1 MKRILA
7 TLLVLASSHP
17 ALFSQTSPAN
27 DGQNPAPTGNAL
39 EVKEEPNTGTY
50 NPPDLKT
57 CEECGVTCDE
67 YADLDQYLN
76 YQLTVGSTGYA
87 AHDNFFDAAIAP
99 CIPPSSNGNPP
110 NVGPPAMPPG
120 LRSNWREKPQR
131 PVVLCL
137 ASESITDDTF
147 KPSALRFLGDS
158 AGKAWVK
165 KDSNGAIRQILTDE
179 YLTDITAPTADSVRI
194 AVYYRPTIGALDTA
208 SGLYSIP
215 QGAQLYRESTIS
227 KPAGTTDTLDVTS
240 NNFTNSSTNPKVAC
254 YRWNIPPPSAT
265 NPGVPPP
272 CGFTTT
278 NGSSTTS
285 QTNATS
291 SSGAN
296 GTIGCFRVVTKP
308 ASNGAMVTE
317 TSQLDEYI
325 DLGNGVKRI
334 LRRVEAQGTGVERTT
349 VWTYSGIN
357 GTGKTGYRPQGGSQQ
372 FVNEAPDPDGAVN
385 LIAGARPLSM
395 VRSDGYW
402 EEYEYQYNPNTRIL
416 VVRIWSAWKDSPFG
430 DRANARETT
439 ITVEEK
445 QRTVIEKLAG
455 QIVSSSVETLTTNS
469 NERVLREARQTGT
482 GAPLVTEYGYHSDA
496 LAEPLKGRLK
506 YIRHS
511 NGTLTRYDYT
521 QVGANLKTTI
531 QKGVAGTAPYDPAAT
546 GAVPNLTA
554 GTRVE
559 RLTNT
564 FNRVIEESTKDI
576 ASGVVLRQ
584 MLATAVDPRGRPTH
598 VIHDN
603 DPTDYETF
611 QYSCCGLAVHRAR
624 DGTVTS
630 YTKDLLERPLI
641 TTTTTGARVVTRS
654 YNYASTSNLKTTTVT
669 TTATGV
675 NGSLVQSTV
684 TDLLGRTVSSTSP
697 GPMGTP
703 ETTTYT
709 YSANGLV
716 VTQTNPDGGQIV
728 TTSHADG
735 QIKSVTGPEPGEMA
749 GSATIERHY
758 LYGKHNEN
766 GGGETTTVLVA
777 NGTGG
782 ESTTYADLVGR
793 TYKQTRTAPHGQT
806 AVTLTTFDS
815 RGLPDVVTSSGQP
828 TVKYLYNTEG
838 EQIATWTD
846 RNGDGQFNDT
856 SVAGVKDSCTTSQ
869 SDYLPSASAPAG
881 LGTCR
886 RTITSVR
893 IEANEDKIVST
904 TWQSVDGLRSRQETL
919 GVANPA
925 TATRTR
931 PLNGA
936 SSSTQTNPDGTSVV
950 TVTSILANGNTQ
962 TTSSSYSSLPSQ
974 SLLSSVSS
982 ISDAMG
988 QTLQT
993 TNGRG
998 HVTQYGY
1005 HGVGGQTAS
1014 ITQVNA
1020 APPPTPGNLVTS
1032 YSYNLTQGIGRSIE
1046 TTLPDTSKQYQE
1058 TNLLGQTTRQWG
1070 NQTNPVTFTYD
1081 AAGRMATH
1089 TTFRTPVNSGSQ
1101 QTIPSSGDTTRWE
1114 YDPSGVHL
1122 RKIYADNNKT
1132 TYTYDIA
1139 GRLATRLW
1147 ARGITTSYGYTAGQ
1161 LTSIDYS
1168 DATPDVSATYNRLGQ
1183 LLSATQSGAATSPD
1197 ADYTFGYNANTL
1209 RFASETVT
1217 IDPDGSGPLPTLTRT
1232 IDCSRDNL
1240 QRPTGFVLGNEH
1252 AVGYGYDVSG
1262 RLATISAQGLPNLP
1276 GKSHAFEYT
1285 YEPGSSLL
1293 DKVTG
1298 PVHEVD
1304 NTYEAHRNVL
1314 SEKKNTRT
1322 VGTPGELSVIGY
1334 TVNEIGQRVQRNLSG
1349 EIRAEFYGGQAG
1361 DQYSTG
1367 WGYDALGQVTSE
1379 DKPSTTADRGY
1390 SYDLIGNRLT
1400 STADSVTTSY
1410 TSNALNQYSQ
1420 ISVQSVQ
1427 SVVPIHDQD
1436 GNMTTGLLNGSTSGQ
1451 FDYDGANQLIRTQST
1466 ATSSPTNYAY
1476 DAFGRR
1482 IAKVTYPNAGGQ
1494 AIAATLFIYDGWNL
1508 IAEYKLDSSAWA
1520 IDRNYTWGID
1530 LSGSTQG
1537 AGGVGGL
1544 LSVTKHQAQGTT
1556 RFYPIYDGNGNIEA
1570 YIDSSGA
1577 PAAIYQYDAF
1587 GNVLSCGGK
1596 GAAVEQTNF
1605 SHQFSTKSQDAETGL
1620 LYYGYRYYNAVTGR
1634 WVNRDPIGQN
1644 GGINLYGFINNEG
1657 ANNVEYLGWLPLVT
1671 KEVPQRDSNGESSYE
1686 GPEGCMGVNFGRGY
1700 TKGIADAF
1708 DEEIA
1713 KKFETAVGYSPDHP
1727 YTAHYYTATYK
1738 KATLVAVSKSE
1749 CDSCSKWAVVKVAKI
1764 YSRFWVPYEG
1774 TGQQIDEKLKKA
1786 YSGQKADNGRP
1797 LYNSDMNWK
1806 NSEGNFVD
1814 AYWQVAPPPKIGEW
1828 GKVYAGKPN
1837 PSQDRAW
1844 REAADSGNDKKFLK
1858 EDLRISKSFEFDW
1871 RVLPGRCATQN
1882 EVDAGAIEGTLD
1894 NVPAADWSAPK

>member
-7 TLLVLASSHP
+7 TVLVLATCHSTIF
-17 ALFSQTSPAN
+17 AQTSSAN
-27 DGQNPAPTGNAL
+27 NVQNQDGNAPATT
-39 EVKEEPNTGTY
+39 EEPNIGPR
-50 NPPDLKT
+50 NPPDPKT

-67 YADLDQYLN
+67 YAQLEPGLVN
-76 YQLTVGSTGYA
+76 YQLSLGTTPYPA
-87 AHDNFFDAAIAP
+87 QDNFVDAAIAG
-99 CIPPSSNGNPP
+99 CIPPYSNGNAPD
-110 NVGPPAMPPG
+110 VGPPAMPPS

-137 ASESITDDTF
+137 VSDSITDDTF
-147 KPSALRFLGDS
+147 KPSALKFLGGS

-165 KDSNGAIRQILTDE
+165 KDGNGALRQILTDE
-179 YLTDITAPTADSVRI
+179 YLTDITAPTTDSVRI
-194 AVYYRPTIGALDTA
+194 SVYYRPTIGALDTA
-208 SGLYSIP
+208 TGLYTIP
-215 QGAQLYRESTIS
+215 QGAQLYRQSTIS

-240 NNFTNSSTNPKVAC
+240 NNFTNSSTSPKVAC
-254 YRWNIPPPSAT
+254 YTWHIPPPTTT
-265 NPGVPPP
+265 NPVVPSP

-278 NGSSTTS
+278 NGSNTTS
-285 QTNATS
+285 QTNINSNTAP
-291 SSGAN
+291 N
-296 GTIGCFRVVTKP
+296 GTVGCFRVVEKP
-308 ASNGAMVTE
+308 TTGGGMATE
-317 TSQLDEYI
+317 TSQLDEHI

-334 LRRVEAQGTGVERTT
+334 LRRVEAQGTGAERTT

-357 GTGKTGYRPQGGSQQ
+357 GTGKTGYRPSGGGHQ
-372 FVNEAPDPDGAVN
+372 FVNEPPDANGAVD
-385 LIAGARPLSM
+385 LITGARPLSM

-469 NERVLREARQTGT
+469 NERVLREVRQTGT
-482 GAPLVTEYGYHSDA
+482 GAPLVTEYGFHSETVG
-496 LAEPLKGRLK
+496 EPLKGRLK

-511 NGTLTRYDYT
+511 DGTLTRYDYA

-564 FNRVIEESTKDI
+564 FNKVIEESTKDI

-584 MLATAVDPRGRPTH
+584 MLATAVDQRGRPTH

-603 DPTDYETF
+603 DPTNYETF
-611 QYSCCGLAVHRAR
+611 EYSCCGLAVHRAR
-624 DGTVTS
+624 DGTMTS

-654 YNYASTSNLKTTTVT
+654 YNYALLPENLKSTTIT
-669 TTATGV
+669 TTASGV
-675 NGSLVQSTV
+675 SGSVVQSTV
-684 TDLLGRTVSSTSP
+684 TDLLGRTVSETSP

-716 VTQTNPDGGQIV
+716 VTQTNPDGGKIV

-766 GGGETTTVLVA
+766 GGGETTTVIVA

-782 ESTTYADLVGR
+782 ESTTYADLAGR

-806 AVTLTTFDS
+806 AETITTFDN
-815 RGLPDVVTSSGQP
+815 RGLPDVITSSGQP
-828 TVKYLYNTEG
+828 TVKYLYNSEG

-856 SVAGVKDSCTTSQ
+856 VVAGVKDSCTTSQ

-893 IEANEDKIVST
+893 TEANEDKIVST
-904 TWQSVDGLRSRQETL
+904 FWQSVDGLRSRKETL

-925 TATRTR
+925 IATRTR

-936 SSSTQTNPDGTSVV
+936 ASSTRINPDGTSVV
-950 TVTSILANGNTQ
+950 TATTIVANGNTQ
-962 TTSSSYSSLPSQ
+962 TTSTSYTSGSSPA
-974 SLLSSVSS
+974 V
-982 ISDAMG
+982 IETNVAITDAIG
-988 QTLQT
+988 RTLQT

-998 HVTQYGY
+998 HVSEYGY
-1005 HGVGGQTAS
+1005 YADGGQIAS

-1032 YSYNLTQGIGRSIE
+1032 YTYTRTQGIGRSIE

-1070 NQTNPVTFTYD
+1070 SQINPVTFTYD

-1089 TTFRTPVNSGSQ
+1089 TTFRNPVTTGAQ
-1101 QTIPSSGDTTRWE
+1101 QTIPSAGDITRWE
-1114 YDPSGVHL
+1114 YDPSGVLL
-1122 RKIYADNNKT
+1122 RKIYADENKT

-1139 GRLATRLW
+1139 GRLATRVW

-1168 DATPDVSATYNRLGQ
+1168 DITPDVTATYNRLGQ
-1183 LLSATQSGAATSPD
+1183 LLTANQSGATTAPD
-1197 ADYTFGYNANTL
+1197 ADYTFGYDANTL
-1209 RFASETVT
+1209 RFATETVT
-1217 IDPDGSGPLPTLTRT
+1217 IDPDGSGFLPSLTRV
-1232 IDCSRDNL
+1232 IDRSCDNL

-1262 RLATISAQGLPNLP
+1262 RLATINAQGLPNLP

-1304 NTYEAHRNVL
+1304 NTYETHRNVL

-1334 TVNEIGQRVQRNLSG
+1334 TVDELGQRVQRNLRG
-1349 EIRAEFYGGQAG
+1349 EIRAEFYGGQAA
-1361 DQYSTG
+1361 DQYPTNWS
-1367 WGYDALGQVTSE
+1367 YDALGQVTSE
-1379 DKPSTTADRGY
+1379 DKPSSTADRGY

-1400 STADSVTTSY
+1400 STADDVTTSY
-1410 TSNALNQYSQ
+1410 ESNELNQYSE
-1420 ISVQSVQ
+1420 ISVP
-1427 SVVPIHDQD
+1427 SVVSIHDAD
-1436 GNMTTGLLNGSTSGQ
+1436 GNMTIGLLNSSTTGQ
-1451 FDYDGANQLIRTQST
+1451 FEYDGQNQLIRTQST
-1466 ATSSPTNYAY
+1466 ATSDPTRYAY

-1482 IAKVTYPNAGGQ
+1482 IAKTTYPNAGGP
-1494 AIAATLFIYDGWNL
+1494 ATVATVFIYDGWNL
-1508 IAEYKLDSSAWA
+1508 LAEYKLDSGAWA
-1520 IDRNYTWGID
+1520 LDRTYAWGKD

-1544 LSVTKHQAQGTT
+1544 FSVTKHQAQGTT

-1570 YIDSSGA
+1570 YLDSNGVAVS
-1577 PAAIYQYDAF
+1577 IYQYDAF
-1587 GNVLSCGGK
+1587 GAILIGDGK
-1596 GAAVEQTNF
+1596 GEASQQAQF
-1605 SHQFSTKSQDAETGL
+1605 SHRFSTKYHDQETGL
-1620 LYYGYRYYNAVTGR
+1620 IYYSYRYFSTFAGK
-1634 WVNRDPIGQN
+1634 WLSRDYIQEL
-1644 GGINLYGFINNEG
+1644 GGANLYGFVGNKSTGFIDALGLSPLSFAANPPCTPGTLMVTDQEVEIFNLSAVQSRRDAKAKTEKYIETVNRIDSTIDAANYAKSG
-1657 ANNVEYLGWLPLVT
+1657 ANLGRAVLNRDGENARESLADIAKDAYTNELENEDARTRIVRNYVNTVLEYDESLESARVREIFVKLVYY
-1671 KEVPQRDSNGESSYE
+1671 KCECESSFFGLSKDYKWNLQPAFYY
-1686 GPEGCMGVNFGRGY
+1686 GPILIENYVESQNRY
-1700 TKGIADAF
+1700 V
-1708 DEEIA
+1708 ESSLE
-1713 KKFETAVGYSPDHP
+1713 VG
-1727 YTAHYYTATYK
+1727 
-1738 KATLVAVSKSE
+1738 
-1749 CDSCSKWAVVKVAKI
+1749 
-1764 YSRFWVPYEG
+1764 
-1774 TGQQIDEKLKKA
+1774 
-1786 YSGQKADNGRP
+1786 
-1797 LYNSDMNWK
+1797 
-1806 NSEGNFVD
+1806 
-1814 AYWQVAPPPKIGEW
+1814 
-1828 GKVYAGKPN
+1828 
-1837 PSQDRAW
+1837 
-1844 REAADSGNDKKFLK
+1844 
-1858 EDLRISKSFEFDW
+1858 EDLVLSTHEKWLMRIGALLALENNKGPLLHPLHPGTLRDWNRDVGKRFGSQFKSF
-1871 RVLPGRCATQN
+1871 R
-1882 EVDAGAIEGTLD
+1882 
-1894 NVPAADWSAPK
+1894 